1 MRIQEEEE
9 DQPIFT
15 VEYHSKQFHGDTSE
29 NTDDALYLYNNNN
42 TLENVFLPE
51 ETKISKYILTNNS
64 DSEDS
69 IDSEAPTDDL
79 EKSSASCAASTVVFL
94 IILYMLE
101 LLFMCVFLISSDRHN
116 QGQMIAQKLCRGFPA
131 WEFMENLT
139 TSWCDPRIF
148 DRDFRLELQ
157 CPCFVPDMFR
167 NMTVY

>member
-29 NTDDALYLYNNNN
+29 NTDDALYLNNNN
-42 TLENVFLPE
+42 IGTFFLPE
-51 ETKISKYILTNNS
+51 ETKISKYSLPNNS

-116 QGQMIAQKLCRGFPA
+116 QGQMIAQKLCSGFPA